1 MSLRFEG
8 VELPLAEFALTL
20 ELELAA
26 RATLIVGASGAGKS
40 SLLEL
45 VAGLRR
51 PRRGRIELDGATLD
65 DPARRLHRPPPE
77 RGVGWVPQE
86 GALFPHLSVR
96 ANLLYG
102 APRGGGADLAT
113 LVDRLELAG
122 LLDRSP
128 ATLSGGEQ
136 RRVAIGRA
144 LLSGARILL
153 VDEPFAGLDR
163 ALRERVAEALFRV
176 RDELRVRVVVVSH
189 DLDGLGAWAE
199 EIVVLERGRVVARGL
214 PGELLEADPEALR
227 LRRRLLSPSEENRR
241 EP

>member
-1 MSLRFEG
+1 VSLRFEG
-8 VELPLAEFALTL
+8 VELPLAEFALDL
-20 ELELAA
+20 DLELAA

-51 PRRGRIELDGATLD
+51 PRRGRIVLDGQALAD
-65 DPARRLHRPPPE
+65 AARGTHLPPPE

-96 ANLLYG
+96 GNLLYG
-102 APRGGGADLAT
+102 ARRRDGAP
-113 LVDRLELAG
+113 ELANLAG
-122 LLDRSP
+122 RLDLGSLLDRSP

-176 RDELRVRVVVVSH
+176 RDELGVRVVVVSH

-199 EIVVLERGRVVARGL
+199 EIVHLERGAVVARGT
-214 PGELLEADPEALR
+214 PRDLLEPDPGAQR
-227 LRRRLLSPSEENRR
+227 LRESASRRMQ
-241 EP
+241 

>member
-8 VELPLAEFALTL
+8 VELPLAEFALRL
-20 ELELAA
+20 DLELAA
-26 RATLIVGASGAGKS
+26 RATLVVGASGAGKS

-51 PRRGRIELDGATLD
+51 PRRGRIVLDGTALD
-65 DPARRLHRPPPE
+65 DAARGAHLPPPA

-96 ANLLYG
+96 GNLLYG
-102 APRGGGADLAT
+102 ARRRLADAGAA
-113 LVDRLELAG
+113 ELASLAARLDLG
-122 LLDRSP
+122 SLLDRSP

-163 ALRERVAEALFRV
+163 GLRERVAEALFRV
-176 RDELRVRVVVVSH
+176 RDELAVRVVVVSH

-199 EIVVLERGRVVARGL
+199 EIVVLERGAVVARGT
-214 PGELLEADPEALR
+214 PDTLLEIDPQALR
-227 LRRRLLSPSEENRR
+227 LREGGAAGS
-241 EP
+241 